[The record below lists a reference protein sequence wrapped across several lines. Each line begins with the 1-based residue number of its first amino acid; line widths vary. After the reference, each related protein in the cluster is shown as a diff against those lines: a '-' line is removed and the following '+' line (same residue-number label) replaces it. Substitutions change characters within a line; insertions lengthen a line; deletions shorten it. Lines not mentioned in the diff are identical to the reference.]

1 MDAPLWNS
9 EFIFGL
15 ESQSSF
21 LLWWLATT
29 SVHPSQ
35 NLGLPC
41 SGAFFIEKQLSGL
54 SQWCENKTVK
64 AFRGFFSYK
73 SCSLTGLK
81 VWKGLKLLPLLS
93 NRAQA
98 IFVDAWSW
106 PHESEREWW
115 HLWLKVSVTLSSDNF
130 CQAALE
136 VQHWNSI
143 IKEKKIRKWILMWKI
158 SKHCKK
164 PSKMHFCILW
174 LNRAYRP
181 WVYNLFFSQGM
192 MLLWVLWGKAPA
204 FASLGNIRVLLFC
217 VTVTRGWEWSV
228 SLQEAPSAPA
238 GRAGITGRE
247 FCLLPQNFKQYP
259 VK

>member
-9 EFIFGL
+9 EFIFCL

-98 IFVDAWSW
+98 IFVDGWSW

-143 IKEKKIRKWILMWKI
+143 IKEKKNQ
-158 SKHCKK
+158 
-164 PSKMHFCILW
+164 KMDF
-174 LNRAYRP
+174 N
-181 WVYNLFFSQGM
+181 VKNL
-192 MLLWVLWGKAPA
+192 KA
-204 FASLGNIRVLLFC
+204 L
-217 VTVTRGWEWSV
+217 
-228 SLQEAPSAPA
+228 
-238 GRAGITGRE
+238 
-247 FCLLPQNFKQYP
+247 
-259 VK
+259 